1 MSFIEIV
8 LIAMGLAMDA
18 SAVSLAAAAAGFA
31 KDARAV
37 FRLSF
42 HFGLFQ
48 FLMPVIGWLMGI
60 AFVSQFK
67 AVDHWIAFVLLAIVG
82 GRMIQEGLDHSCD
95 APVSDPSRGMTMVML
110 SVATSIDALA
120 VGLSLSMLEVSI
132 WYPSIMI
139 GIITAAMS
147 FLAIKLGT
155 RLGLLCGKH
164 MTVAGG
170 VILLFIGGRI
180 LFTHLEIL

>member
-18 SAVSLAAAAAGFA
+18 SAVSLAAAAAGFT

-48 FLMPVIGWLMGI
+48 FLMPVIGWFMGI

-67 AVDHWIAFVLLAIVG
+67 AVDHWIAFVLLAI
-82 GRMIQEGLDHSCD
+82 Q
-95 APVSDPSRGMTMVML
+95 
-110 SVATSIDALA
+110 
-120 VGLSLSMLEVSI
+120 
-132 WYPSIMI
+132 
-139 GIITAAMS
+139 
-147 FLAIKLGT
+147 
-155 RLGLLCGKH
+155 CGH
-164 MTVAGG
+164 Q
-170 VILLFIGGRI
+170 
-180 LFTHLEIL
+180 H